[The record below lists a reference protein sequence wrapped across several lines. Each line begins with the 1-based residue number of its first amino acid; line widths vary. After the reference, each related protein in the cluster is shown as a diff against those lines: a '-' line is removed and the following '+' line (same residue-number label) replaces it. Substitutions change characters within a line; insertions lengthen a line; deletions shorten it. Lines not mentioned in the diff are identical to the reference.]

1 MIEQILQK
9 NPTLK
14 FILLKEFSTYE
25 EYLEFLSFKLQAT
38 KYSPD
43 QFALALMNRCYSK
56 SQVMELEVLTDLLD
70 IECELRT
77 NETKLLYVCRNI
89 YADILRYELGTYG
102 R

>member
-1 MIEQILQK
+1 MIEQILQE
-9 NPTLK
+9 NPALK
-14 FILLKEFSTYE
+14 FVLLREFSSYT

-56 SQVMELEVLTDLLD
+56 SQVTELAALTNLLD
-70 IECELRT
+70 IEYELQT

-89 YADILRYELGTYG
+89 YADILSYELGTYG